1 MTTLQR
7 TATAAEIAT
16 PKRQLGTMV
25 WKWMITTDHKVIGNL
40 YFVSSMVFFVFGGIL
55 A

>member
-16 PKRQLGTMV
+16 PRRQLGTISGSG
-25 WKWMITTDHKVIGNL
+25 WLPLITR
-40 YFVSSMVFFVFGGIL
+40 
-55 A
+55 

>member
-16 PKRQLGTMV
+16 PKRQMGTIS
-25 WKWMITTDHKVIGNL
+25 WKWMVTTDHKVIGNL
-40 YFVSSMVFFVFGGIL
+40 
-55 A
+55 